1 MKVGFIGLGTM
12 GLPMTKNL
20 LKAGIETHVVSRSR
34 PPIEEAV
41 SLGAIEASSPKDLIE
56 KVDIVLTCLPFPHS
70 ITEVYEGENGLVAG
84 ATEGKI
90 VIDHSTVGPDLN
102 IHVSNLLKEKG
113 AMFLDAPVSGG
124 PMGATAGT
132 LTIMCG
138 GDKKAFDK
146 AYDILKILGD
156 YVVYVGKTGNGSVI
170 KLINN
175 LLVAVHH
182 AAMSEVFV
190 MGQKAGVNP
199 TTILEI
205 LRKSSGY
212 SKAMDWSLDCILD
225 RKFEQ
230 RFSINL
236 LHKDVELALQ
246 LAKNLEVPVEL
257 GELSEKVVSRAKE
270 DHGHEDIAAIIRP
283 LEKETGVEV
292 VRWKEDNE

>member
-20 LKAGIETHVVSRSR
+20 LKAGIETYVVSRSR

-41 SLGAIEASSPKDLIE
+41 SLGAIEANSPKDLIE
-56 KVDIVLTCLPFPHS
+56 KVDVVFTCLPFPHS

-84 ATEGKI
+84 ASAGKI
-90 VIDHSTVGPDLN
+90 VVDHSTVGPDLN
-102 IHVSNLLKEKG
+102 IHVSKLLQDKG
-113 AMFLDAPVSGG
+113 AMFIDAPVSGG
-124 PMGATAGT
+124 PMGAKAGT

-138 GDKKAFDK
+138 GEKEAFDK
-146 AYDILKILGD
+146 VYDLLKIVGD

-175 LLVAVHH
+175 MLVAVHH
-182 AAMSEVFV
+182 AALSEAFV
-190 MGQKAGVNP
+190 LGQKAGVNP
-199 TTILEI
+199 TTLLDI

-236 LHKDVELALQ
+236 LHKDVGLAID
-246 LAKNLEVPVEL
+246 LAKSLEIPVEL
-257 GELSEKVVSRAKE
+257 VELSEKIVQRAKV
-270 DHGHEDIAAIIRP
+270 DHGSEDISAIIRP

-292 VRWKEDNE
+292 VRLPEEE